1 MQHNRRAFV
10 RNAALLPAA
19 LAAGTAFT
27 PTSTAPARV
36 AKVPDTL
43 TVLFQGDS
51 ITDAGRD
58 RESTAANDYGKMG
71 LGYAMLTSAMLLGE
85 YPRVD
90 LTAYNRGISG
100 NKVYQ
105 LDERWEADALEL
117 QPDVISILIGV
128 NDYWHMFNG
137 NYDGTVDIY
146 ATDLRKLLD
155 RTREALPDVK
165 FILMEP
171 FMVMGGKAVSDPRW
185 ANEFPAYLAAA
196 KQISDDYGTAWVPL
210 QQVFD
215 EALDNAP
222 AEHWSGDGVHP
233 SLAGSYLMAGAWM
246 KAFDKLY

>member
-1 MQHNRRAFV
+1 MQHNRRTFV
-10 RNAALLPAA
+10 KNAALIPAA
-19 LAAGTAFT
+19 LAAGTTLLPT
-27 PTSTAPARV
+27 PATPARA
-36 AKVPDTL
+36 AKVPQKL

-58 RESTAANDYGKMG
+58 KESTAPNDYGKMG
-71 LGYAMLTSAMLLGE
+71 LGYATLTSAMLLNA
-85 YPRVD
+85 YPKVE

-117 QPDVISILIGV
+117 KPDVLSILIGV

-137 NYDGTVDIY
+137 NYDGTVEVYD
-146 ATDLRKLLD
+146 TDYRKLLD
-155 RTREALPDVK
+155 RTRTALPDVK

-185 ANEFPAYLAAA
+185 AAEFPAYQQAA

-210 QQVFD
+210 QKVFD
-215 EALDNAP
+215 EALKKAP

-233 SLAGSYLMAGAWM
+233 SLAGSYLMAEAWM
-246 KAFDKLY
+246 KAFAKLY